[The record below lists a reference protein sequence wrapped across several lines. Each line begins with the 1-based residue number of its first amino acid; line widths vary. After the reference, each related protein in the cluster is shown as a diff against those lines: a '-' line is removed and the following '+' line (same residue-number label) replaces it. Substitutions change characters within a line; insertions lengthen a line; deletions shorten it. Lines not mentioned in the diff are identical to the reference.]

1 MKRIYIYAGIAASC
15 VMICIGIGSVVVG
28 FNGRD
33 TVRDELARENI
44 VGTPDMKNVANEK
57 IDTGQEARD
66 FAAGMR
72 VHTLEDTGGLTYAEM
87 PRFLDENGKPTHDE
101 QAAAIDP
108 KSGEPVTNPARNIWV
123 TETALA
129 NALNTSYFA
138 ESVAT
143 FSVVT
148 GFALLLAGIGFLV
161 LTLRLPWR
169 SEEERTAA
177 KASAGQPVLAS

>member
-1 MKRIYIYAGIAASC
+1 MKKLYIYAGIAASC
-15 VMICIGIGSVVVG
+15 VMIAIGVGSIAVG
-28 FNGRD
+28 FAGRD

-72 VHTLEDTGGLTYAEM
+72 VHTLEDTNGLTYAEM
-87 PRFLDENGKPTHDE
+87 PRFLDENGKPTHEEDK
-101 QAAAIDP
+101 AAIDP
-108 KSGEPVTNPARNIWV
+108 ESGEPVTNPARNIWV
-123 TETALA
+123 TETALTT
-129 NALNTSYFA
+129 ALNTSYFA

-143 FSVVT
+143 FSIVM

-169 SEEERTAA
+169 GEEQATASRA
-177 KASAGQPVLAS
+177 PAGQPALAG

>member
-123 TETALA
+123 TETALST
-129 NALNTSYFA
+129 ALNTAYFA
-138 ESVAT
+138 ESTAT
-143 FSVVT
+143 FVIAM
-148 GFALLLAGIGFLV
+148 GGALLLVGVGFLV
-161 LTLRLPWR
+161 LIVVAGRREDTQLTET
-169 SEEERTAA
+169 SEREELKIAA
-177 KASAGQPVLAS
+177 